1 MGEADPGVTPQS
13 VSTQAGAGETSWPRP
28 TYAWYV
34 VGILTIAYTVSFID
48 RQIVALLVEPIRR
61 DLQISDIQISLL
73 QGFAFAIFYTVM
85 GLPIARFADRHSRRA
100 IIASGIL
107 FWSVMT
113 AACGL
118 AHNFWQLFGARV
130 GVGVGEAALSPP
142 AYSIIADYF
151 PPDRL
156 SRAISFY
163 SMGIYIGAGLAF
175 VIGGAVIH
183 LVENSSVITLPLL
196 GQVYPWQ
203 VTFLTVASPGLLVVA
218 LMATVK
224 EPIRRGLLPK
234 RTSKPSANAPP
245 TVAQVVTFVGQNRYI
260 LSSHYLGHAFLALI
274 GYANFAW
281 IPTFMIRN
289 HGWSAP
295 QVGFVFGLLVLIF
308 GTSGVVTGGWWA
320 DKLRARGRTDANMRV
335 SMYAAIIMLPTL
347 VAAPLVTSPVLAMAL
362 IAPGIFLLSVP
373 FGIAPAALQVITPN
387 QMRAQISALYLF
399 VANIIGL
406 GLGPTVVALITDYG
420 FGDDLAVRYSLAIT
434 GGTVAPLAAIS
445 LALGLKHYRSSLKQS
460 VDWT

>member
-13 VSTQAGAGETSWPRP
+13 FSTQAGAGETSWPRP

-61 DLQISDIQISLL
+61 DLQISDTQISLL

-175 VIGGAVIH
+175 VVGGVVIH
-183 LVENSSVITLPLL
+183 LVENSGVTTLPLL

-203 VTFLTVASPGLLVVA
+203 VTFLTVAAPGLLVVA

-234 RTSKPSANAPP
+234 RTSNPTANVPP

-274 GYANFAW
+274 SYANFAW

-289 HGWSAP
+289 HGWSAS

-335 SMYAAIIMLPTL
+335 SMYAALIVLPTL

-362 IAPGIFLLSVP
+362 VAPGIFLLSVP
-373 FGIAPAALQVITPN
+373 FGIAPAALQVVTPN

-420 FGDDLAVRYSLAIT
+420 FGDDLAVRYSLAIM
-434 GGTVAPLAAIS
+434 GGTAAPLAAIS